1 MPRRSTPARFTPDRE
16 RARHSHAYFPFGGG
30 PRACIGSHFAMLEAV
45 IAVGVLLQR
54 VRIRSH
60 KEDVP
65 LDTQGLT
72 LRPKG
77 AVPIQP
83 TAR

>member
-1 MPRRSTPARFTPDRE
+1 
-16 RARHSHAYFPFGGG
+16 
-30 PRACIGSHFAMLEAV
+30 V
-45 IAVGVLLQR
+45 IAVGVLPQR
-54 VRIRSH
+54 LRIRSH

-65 LDTQGLT
+65 LDTQGVT
-72 LRPKG
+72 PPPKG

>member
-1 MPRRSTPARFTPDRE
+1 
-16 RARHSHAYFPFGGG
+16 
-30 PRACIGSHFAMLEAV
+30 V

-60 KEDVP
+60 NEDVQ
-65 LDTQGLT
+65 LYTQGVT
-72 LRPKG
+72 LRSKG